1 MPMNH
6 HNVPPYVPGRY
17 AGPIVPPS
25 NTEPTPPKRGIAT
38 WLKVLLIAGPAFVLL
53 MVIVGA
59 LLGSPDSEPAGTRV
73 AVVPSEATTT
83 AATVPAPP
91 AKPAATA
98 APAKA
103 APATIAEGTWEVPGE
118 VKPGTYKVTA
128 PGDRGDG
135 WACYWARLKDMDGQL
150 DSISDNGNL
159 DAAQRG
165 ILVVKKSD
173 RFVDL
178 KGPCVWTAVR

>member
-25 NTEPTPPKRGIAT
+25 NTEPTPPKRGVAT
-38 WLKVLLIAGPAFVLL
+38 WLKVLLIAGPLL
-53 MVIVGA
+53 VA
-59 LLGSPDSEPAGTRV
+59 LLVGVALAAAPDVQPAGTRI

-83 AATVPAPP
+83 AATMPAPP
-91 AKPAATA
+91 AKPAATTA

-103 APATIAEGTWEVPGE
+103 APVTIAEGTWEVPGE

-128 PGDRGDG
+128 PGERGDG

-150 DSISDNGNL
+150 DSINDNGNL